1 MIRYSIL
8 FGFAFMFFLLHYTG
22 DINKYI
28 NMKYAYLSISA
39 IVLLA
44 LLSLYEFWRGYKQ
57 DVAAEKKKAAQKL
70 ALEQGAELYEV
81 GEQAADAEAKPS
93 VREHAHGQAHVH
105 DHAHD
110 DAHEP
115 HDHEGHPHHHGH
127 DHAHGHDHGH
137 DHGHGHD
144 HSHELFGHTHEPSS
158 KFKRYIG
165 YAILLFPIFTGIFLP
180 VKALDSSFVAAK
192 GFSFPTLEQDVKNN
206 PGNHQFLRPSTSLYF
221 SQDEYNKRK
230 SKEMQE
236 FVNLPEIDLNDD
248 NYLKGMEAIYNY
260 PSDFMG
266 KTIQFDGFAY
276 KGKQVDGRHYFIFRF
291 GFIHCVADSGVFG
304 MLVEFPQDTVLNNDD
319 WLHVKGE
326 LSWEFY
332 QPLKATI
339 PVLKADSFEPI
350 KAPKDP
356 YVYRNFN

>member
-28 NMKYAYLSISA
+28 NMRYAYLSISA

-57 DVAAEKKKAAQKL
+57 DLAAEKKAAAAKL
-70 ALEQGAELYEV
+70 ALEAEL
-81 GEQAADAEAKPS
+81 GDGG
-93 VREHAHGQAHVH
+93 EHAAHTDVQAQADVQAQGHPHGHAHVHGHVHGDHARDHHGHDHH

-110 DAHEP
+110 HS
-115 HDHEGHPHHHGH
+115 
-127 DHAHGHDHGH
+127 
-137 DHGHGHD
+137 HGHD
-144 HSHELFGHTHEPSS
+144 HSQELFGHTHEPTS
-158 KFKRYIG
+158 KFKRYVG

-180 VKALDSSFVAAK
+180 VKTLDSSFVAAK
-192 GFSFPTLEQDVKNN
+192 GFSFPSLEQDVKNN
-206 PGNHQFLRPSTSLYF
+206 PGNHQFLRPSTSLYY
-221 SQDEYNKRK
+221 SQEDYNKIK
-230 SKEMQE
+230 NKEMQE

-248 NYLKGMEAIYNY
+248 SYLKGMEAIYNY
-260 PSDFMG
+260 PSAFMG
-266 KTIQFDGFAY
+266 KSIQFDGFAY
-276 KGKQVDGRHYFIFRF
+276 KGEQVDGRHYFVFRF

-304 MLVEFPQDTVLNNDD
+304 MLVEFPQNTALNNDD
-319 WLHVKGE
+319 WLRVKGT
-326 LSWEFY
+326 LTWEFY

-339 PVLKADSFEPI
+339 PVLKADTFESI
-350 KAPKDP
+350 DAPKDP